1 MIRIDEIYD
10 ITFWPWIDKNLPLTR
25 MFFCD
30 PPGRSDPDS
39 LHNYG
44 NDVAELHYILF
55 HDQEPIHLDLHLPL
69 FNAAEERNRDLNNLQ
84 GPKCRALITSEY
96 RSEEVEKI
104 CQKHGWQPFY
114 YFFHG
119 WAALDW
125 YRGYDRS
132 FVIPGPEKRN
142 IIHSFISPNRI
153 IGGKRDHRVLLMY
166 HLLKKHV
173 QNALISF
180 PKICPAENQ
189 SIIDISRKFSV
200 RYPDIIDV
208 FSRTDLPWNFP
219 NESGHPMHSCWLSLF
234 DECASSLAFVVTETV
249 FHGRRN
255 HLTEKTFKPICMKM
269 PFIMVSTA
277 GSLKY
282 LRSYGFRTFGELW
295 DESYD
300 DEIDDDRRLE
310 KVSDLL
316 ILLDRLDDT
325 EKQSLYQK
333 SIPILEH
340 NFQHFYGGGF
350 EKILWD
356 ELNRMLMELKTHWGE
371 YSTAED

>member
-10 ITFWPWIDKNLPLTR
+10 ITFWPWISKNLPLTR

-44 NDVAELHYILF
+44 RDTTELHYILF

-69 FNAAEERNRDLNNLQ
+69 FEDVIVRNRDIDYPR
-84 GPKCRALITSEY
+84 GAKRMALVTSEY
-96 RSEEVEKI
+96 NSEEVEKV
-104 CQKHGWQPFY
+104 CAQYGWQSFY

-132 FVIPGPEKRN
+132 FVIPDPEKRK

-166 HLLKKHV
+166 HLLKKRV
-173 QNALISF
+173 CNALISF
-180 PKICPAENQ
+180 PETCPAENLP
-189 SIIDISRKFSV
+189 ISAIAGKYINQ
-200 RYPDIIDV
+200 YPDIIDL
-208 FSRTDLPWNFP
+208 FSNADLPWDFP
-219 NESGHPMHSCWLSLF
+219 NETGHPMHSCWLSLF

-255 HLTEKTFKPICMKM
+255 HLTEKTFKPICMRM
-269 PFIMVSTA
+269 PFVLVSTA

-300 DEIDDDRRLE
+300 NEINDDARLE
-310 KVSDLL
+310 KISDLL
-316 ILLDRLDDT
+316 VSLDRLDNG
-325 EKQSLYQK
+325 EKQRLYQRAL
-333 SIPILEH
+333 PILEH
-340 NFQHFYGGGF
+340 NYQHFYGGEF

-356 ELNRMLMELKTHWGE
+356 ELNGMLSAMKVYWGE
-371 YSTAED
+371 YADAGI